1 MTTQS
6 FDNKRD
12 IIKHEILNEHNR
24 TNDIL
29 YKQNLSFALRY
40 IIEGIKINSD
50 TMIIE
55 YFRWML
61 DNMRHRGYDVETVKQ
76 MFESLQVRIKHYFGA
91 TLFDTITF
99 DTITQPEAPSGI
111 QNDDS
116 SHPHKP
122 YLHAVLAKDKHKAHD
137 IVHQNF
143 NDGMPIDEI
152 YTTIIQPALYEIGH
166 LWQTGEITV
175 ADEHL
180 ATVISQY
187 VLTTLYPFIFAT
199 ENHQYKAVGTSIGNE
214 RHEIGIRMI
223 MDMFE
228 YYGWITQY
236 LGANTPKDSFIKFIK
251 DYQPDLVAL
260 SLTLSIHFSDLKDTV
275 KQIKADPALN
285 HVKVIIGGQPFKNN
299 KRLIQQ
305 SGADAYAQDIKE
317 ALKVGEQLVK
327 K

>member
-1 MTTQS
+1 MATPS
-6 FDNKRD
+6 LDNKRD
-12 IIKHEILNEHNR
+12 TIKHEILNQHNR
-24 TNDIL
+24 TNDTL

-40 IIEGIKINSD
+40 IIEGIKNNSD

-61 DNMRHRGYDVETVKQ
+61 DNMRHRGYDIEIIKQ
-76 MFESLQVRIKHYFGA
+76 MFESLQTRFKAYFGK
-91 TLFDTITF
+91 TLLEKISFE
-99 DTITQPEAPSGI
+99 TITQTLSLSDMK
-111 QNDDS
+111 NDDDA
-116 SHPHKP
+116 HPHKP
-122 YLHAVLAKDKHKAHD
+122 YLRALLDKNKHQAHD
-137 IVHQNF
+137 IVHQYF

-152 YTTIIQPALYEIGH
+152 YTTIIQPALYDIGH
-166 LWQTGEITV
+166 LWQTGEINV

-228 YYGWITQY
+228 YYGWNTQY
-236 LGANTPKDSFIKFIK
+236 LGANTPKNSFIKFIK

-260 SLTLSIHFSDLKDTV
+260 SLTLSIHFSDLKDTIQ
-275 KQIKADPALN
+275 QIKADPSLN
-285 HVKVIIGGQPFKNN
+285 HVKVIIGGQPFKHN
-299 KRLIQQ
+299 KKLIEQ
-305 SGADAYAQDIKE
+305 SGADAYAKDIKE